1 MNLLRIKALL
11 GLLVRHASSY
21 AELAVA
27 AAAEYRVALA
37 RRLVLLAVGVVTALA
52 GLFAA
57 WATGLV
63 ALWDTPWRLA
73 YVGGSAL
80 LLLLVAGTS
89 LYYALSARSPGPSGG
104 VLRSE
109 LRKDMELL
117 QEWKRSL

>member
-1 MNLLRIKALL
+1 VNLLRIKALL

-21 AELAVA
+21 AELAATA
-27 AAAEYRVALA
+27 AVEYRSQLA
-37 RRLVLLAVGVVTALA
+37 RRLVLLAVGVVTALT
-52 GLFAA
+52 GIFAA
-57 WATGLV
+57 WAAGPV

-80 LLLLVAGTS
+80 LLLTVAGAT
-89 LYYALSARSPGPSGG
+89 LYYALSARSAGPSSG
-104 VLRSE
+104 VLQSE

>member
-11 GLLVRHASSY
+11 GLLLRHASSY
-21 AELAVA
+21 SELAVA
-27 AAAEYRVALA
+27 AAAEYRRALA
-37 RRLVLLAVGVVTALA
+37 RRLLLLAIGTVAALA
-52 GLFAA
+52 GVFAA

-80 LLLLVAGTS
+80 VLLVVAGAC
-89 LYYALSARSPGPSGG
+89 LYYALSARSPGPSSG